1 MPLQQY
7 VIREISALSII
18 ASAVGEY
25 GAWRFSFDA
34 TDPSKELLVEETK
47 QDDCAIYHQAMCVL
61 YGENYHAEPDCEKL
75 KDALI
80 YIDFS
85 GTFDEKGYSR
95 PVYAVNKAECMLGK
109 EGITLNLGRGYA
121 KYLAF
126 ERSAN
131 MSRNSVLSFVRED
144 LYEPLRERMMLG
156 MKIGNCQLAKLYA
169 YNALL
174 YTSGERIKDP
184 RLLSEKK
191 IIVIDNPKS
200 VVKNANIVT
209 VEDDGSDEPV
219 RKYTRV
225 EKTADVEVLEFDG
238 EGIISKEM
246 AYSLDP
252 SVAHHSFQI
261 RLPYIKGVVHEIDL
275 RGLFSELGVPKI
287 KDIWG
292 VEHDVNDVQMNL
304 TKSMFKGYGWMTENG
319 LTWAEYLERCR
330 KYDHALY
337 ISGSD
342 KAERESFTELNY
354 QFLNTLALTEEEFRP
369 ADLPLGWDKSPETDP
384 RHWLTKT
391 TEVAYYNLCV
401 DPEARLSYF
410 LKDLS
415 NGELKLNNRRRQRA
429 ELLKKNPLYIEE
441 SIFTKE
447 LSDNAESIRS
457 KYAVGKLL
465 VAGDTRYLSDD
476 LIRLLAYIVKTSV
489 GEGEAYRTLAAEEL
503 RGNQVFA
510 PSPVFKEQ
518 PYYTLLRS
526 PHIARNEEAF
536 VYPLSTVGAI
546 RKKYLSH
553 LYYVLMVDSRSL
565 IPERLGGADYDGDL
579 VRTVADPLVNDCV
592 KKGYDNGRSLP
603 VLKIPAAEPLIA
615 DAEDWNAR
623 AEAVKSTFSSR
634 VGQISNTA
642 LRLGIVAYDE
652 NNEDEK
658 RDESRMDTEALA
670 ILTGLEI
677 DSAKSGVKPDLTEY
691 LYGRHTK
698 KSVFLKYKTISKDN
712 RDRKWY
718 EQTKEKDIEDFIEDV
733 DWDEVSSNME
743 RLPYYA
749 YMLGQETAKY
759 KPKPAEDEKLFIFA
773 SEPDWKEK
781 LEPFTMDRVKM
792 IVSAYHA
799 ADARIRYIK
808 HLSTDFK
815 RQKDVVRIL
824 FSRGQLSIVSAEQL
838 YALFDG
844 ASADS
849 IRKARNKLKE
859 LKWHL
864 TPKKDRMI
872 AWYSIVPSCV
882 SNKYIDIFCD
892 FRNGGFRLLG
902 DIICDLDELY
912 SNTEIL
918 KQVIRDND
926 SYELRY
932 ILSGVRYFSDYK
944 EAIVRNCLALLSPPD
959 RRERRVDF
967 DEAVKCA
974 VALGERRFVLEVMP
988 YSALEWTVGPAEKKK
1003 RRWFGR

>member
-1 MPLQQY
+1 
-7 VIREISALSII
+7 
-18 ASAVGEY
+18 
-25 GAWRFSFDA
+25 
-34 TDPSKELLVEETK
+34 TDPSKEFLVEETK

-61 YGENYHAEPDCEKL
+61 YGENYQAESVCEKL

-95 PVYAVNKAECMLGK
+95 PVYAVNKAECMLGRD
-109 EGITLNLGRGYA
+109 GIILNLGRGYA

-131 MSRNSVLSFVRED
+131 MSRHSVLSFVRED

-156 MKIGNCQLAKLYA
+156 MKIGKCQLAKLYA

-174 YTSGERIKDP
+174 YTSGERIKEQ

-200 VVKNANIVT
+200 VVKDANIVT
-209 VEDDGSDEPV
+209 VEDDGSDDPV

-238 EGIISKEM
+238 EGIISKEF

-252 SVAHHSFQI
+252 SGAHHSFQV

-292 VEHDVNDVQMNL
+292 VEHDVNDVQMIL

-391 TEVAYYNLCV
+391 TEVAYYNFCA
-401 DPEARLSYF
+401 DAEARLSYF

-415 NGELKLNNRRRQRA
+415 NGELKLNSRRRQRA
-429 ELLKKNPLYIEE
+429 ELLKKNPLYLEE

-447 LSDNAESIRS
+447 LSDNAESIRN

-476 LIRLLAYIVKTSV
+476 LIRLLSYIVKTSV

-536 VYPLSTVGAI
+536 VYPMAT
-546 RKKYLSH
+546 
-553 LYYVLMVDSRSL
+553 
-565 IPERLGGADYDGDL
+565 
-579 VRTVADPLVNDCV
+579 
-592 KKGYDNGRSLP
+592 
-603 VLKIPAAEPLIA
+603 
-615 DAEDWNAR
+615 
-623 AEAVKSTFSSR
+623 
-634 VGQISNTA
+634 
-642 LRLGIVAYDE
+642 
-652 NNEDEK
+652 
-658 RDESRMDTEALA
+658 
-670 ILTGLEI
+670 
-677 DSAKSGVKPDLTEY
+677 
-691 LYGRHTK
+691 
-698 KSVFLKYKTISKDN
+698 
-712 RDRKWY
+712 
-718 EQTKEKDIEDFIEDV
+718 
-733 DWDEVSSNME
+733 
-743 RLPYYA
+743 
-749 YMLGQETAKY
+749 
-759 KPKPAEDEKLFIFA
+759 
-773 SEPDWKEK
+773 
-781 LEPFTMDRVKM
+781 
-792 IVSAYHA
+792 
-799 ADARIRYIK
+799 
-808 HLSTDFK
+808 
-815 RQKDVVRIL
+815 
-824 FSRGQLSIVSAEQL
+824 
-838 YALFDG
+838 
-844 ASADS
+844 
-849 IRKARNKLKE
+849 
-859 LKWHL
+859 
-864 TPKKDRMI
+864 
-872 AWYSIVPSCV
+872 
-882 SNKYIDIFCD
+882 
-892 FRNGGFRLLG
+892 
-902 DIICDLDELY
+902 
-912 SNTEIL
+912 
-918 KQVIRDND
+918 
-926 SYELRY
+926 
-932 ILSGVRYFSDYK
+932 
-944 EAIVRNCLALLSPPD
+944 
-959 RRERRVDF
+959 
-967 DEAVKCA
+967 
-974 VALGERRFVLEVMP
+974 
-988 YSALEWTVGPAEKKK
+988 
-1003 RRWFGR
+1003 